1 MLGLSMLRFQT
12 TFFLLRRW
20 FVFLNILRRSDVFGN
35 FRLLNK
41 DFHLHWNDGIFF
53 IVD

>member
-1 MLGLSMLRFQT
+1 MLGLSILRFQT
-12 TFFLLRRW
+12 TLFLLKRKL
-20 FVFLNILRRSDVFGN
+20 VFLNILSRNGVFGN

-41 DFHLHWNDGIFF
+41 DFHLHRNDGIFF

>member
-1 MLGLSMLRFQT
+1 MLRFQT
-12 TFFLLRRW
+12 TFFLLKRW
-20 FVFLNILRRSDVFGN
+20 FVFLKILSRNGVFGN